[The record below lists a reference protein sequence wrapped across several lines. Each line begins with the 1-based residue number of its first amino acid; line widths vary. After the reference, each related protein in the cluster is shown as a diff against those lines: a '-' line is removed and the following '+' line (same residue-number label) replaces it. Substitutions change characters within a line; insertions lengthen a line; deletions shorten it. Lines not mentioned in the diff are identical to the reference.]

1 MRTVRRIS
9 FFTKDLYPVDMAPFY
24 EELCTELKWTVDK
37 ALLAKM
43 QANNEEKFKQLDE
56 TLKDAE
62 ENLGETEI
70 RDALYAKA
78 EYLCKIGEKVQTET
92 LFSLEFLNDKVLLFS
107 SFVTLFYILIYLVG
121 KSHQRH
127 HTNYILKLK

>member
-1 MRTVRRIS
+1 
-9 FFTKDLYPVDMAPFY
+9 MAPFY
-24 EELCTELKWTVDK
+24 EELCTELKWAVDK

-121 KSHQRH
+121 KSHQRR